1 MNSLCLAYLY
11 SGKRAQALPLCKATL
26 EGRKVTLGATNQH
39 TLESM
44 NNLALAYHLNG
55 KTPQALSLY
64 KDTVELSKVALGPE
78 HRDTLLSMG
87 NMAATH
93 NAAGQRDLGLPLLEE
108 TVRRMKDK
116 YPNDPAT
123 MFNMSLLAQAYQ
135 TAGKLD
141 IAIPL
146 FEEVVSLET
155 TNLGSSQRY
164 TLETMNDL
172 VECLKLQKNF
182 PAAETWMRDRLGR
195 IRQRPGPQSAACADA
210 LTELGQFLFERQEWV
225 KAETVMRE
233 CLEIREKIQPDDW
246 RLFNTRSMLGA
257 ALFGQRKC
265 ADAEPFLLSGYEGM
279 KERANKLPN
288 ADTLKSP
295 RECLA
300 RLYEST
306 DRAEQAGALRQE
318 AVAAEQKRLV
328 AEEEKIRERLKN
340 LRSRVPV
347 NETQLDS
354 TLVSLTQNL
363 IDQRKYADAEVVAK
377 ESLALREKNMPDKWF
392 TSNTRSVLGEILV
405 AQKKLSEAEPHLLA
419 GYDGLKQQEV
429 KLPAAGKVS
438 LRNAVDRLVQFYEG
452 TNQPEQAADWKKK
465 LAELTNP

>member
-1 MNSLCLAYLY
+1 
-11 SGKRAQALPLCKATL
+11 
-26 EGRKVTLGATNQH
+26 
-39 TLESM
+39 
-44 NNLALAYHLNG
+44 
-55 KTPQALSLY
+55 
-64 KDTVELSKVALGPE
+64 
-78 HRDTLLSMG
+78 
-87 NMAATH
+87 
-93 NAAGQRDLGLPLLEE
+93 
-108 TVRRMKDK
+108 
-116 YPNDPAT
+116 
-123 MFNMSLLAQAYQ
+123 
-135 TAGKLD
+135 
-141 IAIPL
+141 
-146 FEEVVSLET
+146 
-155 TNLGSSQRY
+155 
-164 TLETMNDL
+164 
-172 VECLKLQKNF
+172 
-182 PAAETWMRDRLGR
+182 
-195 IRQRPGPQSAACADA
+195 
-210 LTELGQFLFERQEWV
+210 
-225 KAETVMRE
+225 
-233 CLEIREKIQPDDW
+233 
-246 RLFNTRSMLGA
+246 MLGA